1 MSGLVSNYKIL
12 KEQNLTVEYHSGIL
26 DVNSFIVFKKSI
38 TLDLLFLPNLNYFVH
53 LKNVTFSTKMED
65 IDKYAKFLE
74 ANSKVYGNRR
84 VALITNTPNQ
94 VVSTTMFKMMQENR
108 SQSVE
113 IFSTNESAL
122 EWLDSNFNKNEI
134 LAVLDELMRA

>member
-12 KEQNLTVEYHSGIL
+12 KEQNLIVEYHSGIL
-26 DVNSFIVFKKSI
+26 DADSFIAFKRSI
-38 TLDLLFLPNLNYFVH
+38 ALDPLFLPSSNYFVH
-53 LKNVTFSTKMED
+53 LKNVTFSTNLED
-65 IDKYAKFLE
+65 IDQYVNFLE
-74 ANSKVYGNRR
+74 TNNNVYGSRR

-94 VVSTTMFKMMQENR
+94 VVSTTMFKMMQQNK

-122 EWLDSNFNKNEI
+122 EWLNSNFNKNEI
-134 LAVLDELMRA
+134 LAVLAELMLA

>member
-12 KEQNLTVEYHSGIL
+12 KEQNLIVEYHSGTL
-26 DVNSFIVFKKSI
+26 DAASFIAFKKSI
-38 TLDLLFLPNLNYFVH
+38 TLDALFLPSLHYFVH
-53 LKNVTFSTKMED
+53 LKNVTFSTNLED
-65 IDKYAKFLE
+65 IDTYTNFLE
-74 ANSKVYGNRR
+74 ANSKVFGKRR

-94 VVSTTMFKMMQENR
+94 VVSTTIFKMMQQNK

-122 EWLDSNFNKNEI
+122 EWLNSNFDKNEI
-134 LAVLDELMRA
+134 LAVLAELMQT

>member
-1 MSGLVSNYKIL
+1 M
-12 KEQNLTVEYHSGIL
+12 
-26 DVNSFIVFKKSI
+26 
-38 TLDLLFLPNLNYFVH
+38 
-53 LKNVTFSTKMED
+53 TFSTKMED

>member
-1 MSGLVSNYKIL
+1 M
-12 KEQNLTVEYHSGIL
+12 
-26 DVNSFIVFKKSI
+26 
-38 TLDLLFLPNLNYFVH
+38 
-53 LKNVTFSTKMED
+53 VTFSTNLKD
-65 IDKYAKFLE
+65 IDKYVKFLD

-94 VVSTTMFKMMQENR
+94 VVSTTMFKMMQQNK

-122 EWLDSNFNKNEI
+122 EWLNSILNKDEI
-134 LAVLDELMRA
+134 LDILVSLIPS